1 MKITLRVPTK
11 TTYSYIEVELK
22 ENESITKAQ
31 AKKIID
37 SYYLIS
43 KEYWGEVQDKITK
56 AAKPLMAPAILPND
70 DITKEKATP
79 LLNVATS
86 GHEALIDNIESAS
99 NLAMLECLE
108 GQVKSIKGDKVREL
122 VVKKYNDKKIIL
134 TDQQNDQAN

>member
-1 MKITLRVPTK
+1 
-11 TTYSYIEVELK
+11 
-22 ENESITKAQ
+22 
-31 AKKIID
+31 
-37 SYYLIS
+37 
-43 KEYWGEVQDKITK
+43 
-56 AAKPLMAPAILPND
+56 MAPAILPND